1 MDLGETGQQVLV
13 TQPSPHIVTICAC
26 GENIYDLLS
35 RQLSN
40 TQYSVVN
47 YSHHAVV
54 TLPENMYYFKSR
66 MSSLLKRKKGGSL
79 LLEELPTAAVVPCSQ
94 VVELLL
100 TGS

>member
-1 MDLGETGQQVLV
+1 MYIIIVK
-13 TQPSPHIVTICAC
+13 TQH
-26 GENIYDLLS
+26 EIYPLKKRLS
-35 RQLSN
+35 I
-40 TQYSVVN
+40 QYSVVN